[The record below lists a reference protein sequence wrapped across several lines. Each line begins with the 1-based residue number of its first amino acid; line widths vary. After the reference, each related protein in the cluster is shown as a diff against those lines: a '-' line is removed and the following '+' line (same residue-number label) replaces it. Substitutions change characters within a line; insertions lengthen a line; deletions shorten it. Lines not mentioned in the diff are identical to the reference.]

1 MEIFISKGEIRSEV
15 MVLVSHIAD
24 MRGVSSDE
32 FLRTVTG
39 LEGDDAWSEMLCDA
53 GAVRLSSR
61 LDALA
66 VFDVTAEGYSF
77 RFDDKECA
85 DGMSVTPAALKR
97 MLTLFLVAAL
107 SRDWMEAAGWPAGG
121 AAAQMLEEAVA
132 GVNAAFAP
140 ASASAVVRSRR
151 LPAI

>member
-1 MEIFISKGEIRSEV
+1 MEIFISKGEIRSEI

-24 MRGVSSDE
+24 MRGMTSDE

-61 LDALA
+61 LSALA
-66 VFDVTAEGYSF
+66 GFDVTAEGYGF
-77 RFDDKECA
+77 RFDEREGGG
-85 DGMSVTPAALKR
+85 GMRVTPEALKR
-97 MLTLFLVAAL
+97 MLTVFLVASL

-121 AAAQMLEEAVA
+121 AATEMIEEAVA

-140 ASASAVVRSRR
+140 ASAPPAVRSRR